1 MIVSAT
7 TLSILI
13 IAATV
18 LVAVAPVVLI
28 VLWLKDNKKGLL
40 W

>member
-7 TLSILI
+7 ALGILI

-18 LVAVAPVVLI
+18 LVAIAPIVLI
-28 VLWLKDNKKGLL
+28 VLWLRDNSKGLL